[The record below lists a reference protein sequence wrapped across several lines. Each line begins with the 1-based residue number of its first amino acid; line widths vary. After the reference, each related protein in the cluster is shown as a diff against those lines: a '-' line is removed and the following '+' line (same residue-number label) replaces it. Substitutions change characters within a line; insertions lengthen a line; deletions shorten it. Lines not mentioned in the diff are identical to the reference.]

1 SAYAYGGFN
10 VRALSDR
17 LTRGGPLAYSPG
29 SWFSGGGLSS
39 DSRKRVAASLNVNYS
54 ENEIGGT
61 GWGMDGSLDLRP
73 TSSITVSVGP
83 SYSTSNSILQYLQ
96 SQTDTMATAMFGRQY
111 VFAQIRQK
119 SLDLTTRLNITFTP
133 RLSLQLYTQPFV
145 ATGDYYRFKELARPR
160 SIDYVVFG
168 ETPGSTL
175 APSCFDATD
184 SPVSC
189 SAAGAPAPRYYD
201 ADPDGPGP
209 RRSARISNFDFN
221 SRSLRGNAVLRW
233 EYRPGSTLFLVWT
246 TACSA
251 FSSNPRFRA
260 GDDLQQLCQGPSD
273 NVFAVK
279 MNYWLSL

>member
-1 SAYAYGGFN
+1 
-10 VRALSDR
+10 
-17 LTRGGPLAYSPG
+17 
-29 SWFSGGGLSS
+29 
-39 DSRKRVAASLNVNYS
+39 VAAWLEVNHD
-54 ENEIGGT
+54 ENEIGAT
-61 GWGMDGSLDLRP
+61 GWGVWSSLDLRP
-73 TSSITVSVGP
+73 TSTITVSVGP
-83 SYSTSNSILQYLQ
+83 SYRTSNSILQYLQ
-96 SQTDTMATAMFGRQY
+96 SQTDTTATATFGRQY

-119 SLDLTTRLNITFTP
+119 SLDLTTRLNVTFSPT
-133 RLSLQLYTQPFV
+133 LTLQLYTQPFV

-160 SIDYVVFG
+160 SLDYVYYG
-168 ETPGSTL
+168 ETPSSTL
-175 APSCFDATD
+175 TPHCFDAASTE
-184 SPVSC
+184 VAC
-189 SAAGAPAPRYYD
+189 GAGAPAPAYYD
-201 ADPDGPGP
+201 ADPDGTGP
-209 RRSARISNFDFN
+209 RPAVQIGNPDFS